1 MNNIIKKLLILLSL
15 NLLLPTTP
23 LYADT
28 FDSTEVKTIAL
39 IFAEH
44 QKLSTENPL
53 LKQQIFS
60 LEELNK
66 LYVQSDS
73 LQREEIK
80 IYEDKVSSDAKKI
93 KKLKSTRKG
102 IIIGSSVGGI
112 VLFIIGLLI

>member
-1 MNNIIKKLLILLSL
+1 MRNIIKKWLILLFLS
-15 NLLLPTTP
+15 LLLPTTN
-23 LYADT
+23 LYADV

-39 IFAEH
+39 ICAEH
-44 QKLSTENPL
+44 QKLSKENPL
-53 LKQQIFS
+53 LKQQILS
-60 LEELNK
+60 LEDLNR
-66 LYVQSDS
+66 LYMQSDS

-80 IYEDKVSSDAKKI
+80 LYEEQVANDAKKI

>member
-1 MNNIIKKLLILLSL
+1 MFRKLFISFIIFLIGSSCFCQDSILISKEELKLSC
-15 NLLLPTTP
+15 
-23 LYADT
+23 
-28 FDSTEVKTIAL
+28 L

-53 LKQQIFS
+53 LKQQISS
-60 LEELNK
+60 LEELVK
-66 LYVQSDS
+66 LYIESDS

-112 VLFIIGLLI
+112 VLFIIGLIL

>member
-1 MNNIIKKLLILLSL
+1 MKSIIKKWSILLLLSL
-15 NLLLPTTP
+15 LLPITGLSQT
-23 LYADT
+23 T

-53 LKQQIFS
+53 LKQQILS
-60 LEELNK
+60 LEELNE
-66 LYVQSDS
+66 LYVISDS
-73 LQREEIK
+73 LQREELK
-80 IYEDKVSSDAKKI
+80 IYEKKVSSDAKKI
-93 KKLKSTRKG
+93 KKLKSTQKG

>member
-1 MNNIIKKLLILLSL
+1 M
-15 NLLLPTTP
+15 
-23 LYADT
+23 YADT
-28 FDSTEVKTIAL
+28 LDSIEIKTTAL

-53 LKQQIFS
+53 LKQQVIS
-60 LEELNK
+60 LEELVQ
-66 LYVQSDS
+66 LYMQSDS
-73 LQREEIK
+73 LQKEEIK

-112 VLFIIGLLI
+112 VLFLIGLFI

>member
-1 MNNIIKKLLILLSL
+1 M
-15 NLLLPTTP
+15 
-23 LYADT
+23 YADT
-28 FDSTEVKTIAL
+28 LDSIEIKTTAL

-44 QKLSTENPL
+44 QKLKTENPL
-53 LKQQIFS
+53 LRQQIFS

-73 LQREEIK
+73 LQKEEIK